1 MKNAIVTGGSR
12 GIGRAIALR
21 LAEDGC
27 NVVLSYKSNDQ
38 AAEAVAEEIRAM
50 GREALLFK
58 GDVSRFGVAADCTE
72 LCVSALG
79 SIDIL
84 VNSAG
89 ITRDGLAM
97 RMSEEDFDAVIETN
111 LKSAFNMCRHAL
123 KSMAKKRFGRI
134 INIASVAGTNGNAG
148 QANYSASKAGMI
160 GLTKSLAREMAGRGI
175 TVNAIAPGLVETDMT
190 AAMSD
195 SAREQLVGLVP
206 MKRMAKPEE
215 IAAAASYLVGDG
227 GGYVTGQ
234 VLKIDGGLFI

>member
-1 MKNAIVTGGSR
+1 
-12 GIGRAIALR
+12 
-21 LAEDGC
+21 
-27 NVVLSYKSNDQ
+27 
-38 AAEAVAEEIRAM
+38 
-50 GREALLFK
+50 
-58 GDVSRFGVAADCTE
+58 
-72 LCVSALG
+72 
-79 SIDIL
+79 
-84 VNSAG
+84 
-89 ITRDGLAM
+89 M

-148 QANYSASKAGMI
+148 QANYSASKAGLI

-190 AAMSD
+190 AAMSE

-215 IAAAASYLVGDG
+215 IAAAASYLAGDG

>member
-38 AAEAVAEEIRAM
+38 AAETVAEEIRAM

-58 GDVSRFGVAADCTE
+58 GDVSRFGVAADCAE

-148 QANYSASKAGMI
+148 QANYSASKAGLI

>member
-27 NVVLSYKSNDQ
+27 NVVLSYKSNDE
-38 AAEAVAEEIRAM
+38 AAETVAEEIRAM

-58 GDVSRFGVAADCTE
+58 GDVSRFGVAADCVE
-72 LCVSALG
+72 LCVNALG
-79 SIDIL
+79 SMDIL
-84 VNSAG
+84 VNNAG

-148 QANYSASKAGMI
+148 QANYSASKAGLI

-190 AAMSD
+190 AAMSE

-215 IAAAASYLVGDG
+215 IAAAAADLAGDG